1 MTQHVHLLLRFLI
14 FDHQKLWFSAPRAFS
29 SLKCDISKRSKTKV
43 HIWIAA
49 RPQLDRRLT
58 WGRLLSTRIRDRKKE
73 KTGGGGIRGL
83 GHLLSLV
90 CLPRPSP
97 RGSSSSTSL
106 GHASDS
112 AAITDED
119 TWLCLNRCC
128 PCSCCAVFSRLLSLL
143 TSLIPR
149 VGFAGGCSSTPC
161 RCDSNRNKTKT
172 LTDNNLM
179 RWMAADSFFRDSWL
193 FAGWKHKNNFWGT
206 QLKIKDQSR

>member
-1 MTQHVHLLLRFLI
+1 MTQHVHLLLWF
-14 FDHQKLWFSAPRAFS
+14 HQKLWFCVIQIDLTIFNTQ
-29 SLKCDISKRSKTKV
+29 KCTFGF
-43 HIWIAA
+43 AA
-49 RPQLDRRLT
+49 RSQLDHRLT
-58 WGRLLSTRIRDRKKE
+58 WGRFLSTLVPDRKRE
-73 KTGGGGIRGL
+73 KTEGREDRGL

-119 TWLCLNRCC
+119 TLSRLNRCS

-161 RCDSNRNKTKT
+161 RCDFNKNKQK
-172 LTDNNLM
+172 
-179 RWMAADSFFRDSWL
+179 R
-193 FAGWKHKNNFWGT
+193 
-206 QLKIKDQSR
+206 